1 MARDISSF
9 TKRMA
14 NQGFKWPRNQSEVR
28 QITKQQLTWLLDGL
42 SVSDTTVSRITDK
55 ILPVAKEWQQ
65 RPVESIYAVVFLDA
79 IHYHVRSEGQIVKK
93 AVYITIGLDL
103 DGRKD
108 VLGMWV
114 GENESAKFWATVL
127 NGLRNRGV
135 ENIFIACTDNLTG
148 FDTAIHANFP

>member
-1 MARDISSF
+1 M
-9 TKRMA
+9 
-14 NQGFKWPRNQSEVR
+14 
-28 QITKQQLTWLLDGL
+28 
-42 SVSDTTVSRITDK
+42 
-55 ILPVAKEWQQ
+55 AKEWQQ
-65 RPVESIYAVVFLDA
+65 RPLESIYAVVFLDA

-93 AVYITIGLDL
+93 AVYIAIGLDL

-135 ENIFIACTDNLTG
+135 EDVLSHVQTILLVSIQPSMQCSRKWRFR
-148 FDTAIHANFP
+148 TA